1 MNICNLKNASLPWP
15 DKQGV
20 FQVKFE
26 ENVNNMGKFI
36 NEEWLNRLSRLDYAF
51 QPIVNIHTGNA
62 FGFEALLRCW
72 EAGGFS
78 SIGDVFDT
86 AYREGVLHQVDLFLR
101 KKAIVKFAR
110 FKGNRHVKLFYNLDN
125 RLFDSR
131 DYAPGNTMGMLKEH
145 GYSHDEICFEISE
158 KHPFHDGMD
167 VPRTF
172 SAYRRQGY
180 KIAVDDCG
188 IGFSG
193 LQLLYY
199 AEPDYIKIDRFFIQN
214 MGNDPKKRL
223 VVSTIVNFAHFMG
236 SLVLA
241 EGVET
246 VDEYNQCKEIGC
258 DMIQGYFVE
267 HPQLALDELKIR
279 YDKIETITRE
289 EKRNGAFKDRSLIAG
304 EIRYI
309 KPVFADSD
317 IIGVLDLFR
326 KVEHGGF
333 FPVVNR
339 HEEPVGVVC
348 ENAFNEY
355 IFSKF
360 GRQLLENPSF
370 GKNISKFTKKM
381 PIADIHSSV
390 EKLIEVYTQCSN
402 HEGLIIV
409 DDMKYIGVLSTQAML
424 KIINEKN
431 LTLARNQNPLTKL
444 PGNTMIHE
452 FFSKSLADFSSTYH
466 LVYFDFDNFK
476 PYNDR
481 YGFRSGDRLIL
492 MFADLLRKSQF
503 SDKRFVGHVGGDDF
517 FMGLQNMDRCQVEAE
532 MALLA
537 RRFKKNA
544 ESFYDKETL
553 EKGFMVAKD
562 REGILKKIDLITVS
576 VAILEL
582 PRHSCRHCSI
592 EKAGNI
598 IASLKK
604 KAKQCKKGIVS
615 ADIMVYLKGETQEPR
630 PVETVMRYELRAM
643 SGL

>member
-1 MNICNLKNASLPWP
+1 MVELTNK
-15 DKQGV
+15 K
-20 FQVKFE
+20 
-26 ENVNNMGKFI
+26 
-36 NEEWLNRLSRLDYAF
+36 WLAWLSKLDYAF

-72 EAGGFS
+72 EAVGFA
-78 SIGDVFDT
+78 SIGEVFDR
-86 AYREGVLHQVDLFLR
+86 AYHDGVLHQVDLALR
-101 KKAIVKFAR
+101 RKAIIKFAE
-110 FKGNRHVKLFYNLDN
+110 FKGHHHIKLFYNLDN

-131 DYAPGNTMGMLKEH
+131 DYAPGNTMGMLKQY
-145 GYSHDEICFEISE
+145 GYSHNDICFEISE

-167 VPRTF
+167 VPKTF

-246 VDEYNQCKEIGC
+246 LDEYSQCKEIGC
-258 DMIQGYFVE
+258 DMIQGYFVQ
-267 HPQLALDELKIR
+267 HPQLDLRSLKIR
-279 YDKIETITRE
+279 YDNIERISKEDR
-289 EKRNGAFKDRSLIAG
+289 RNGTIKDRSLIAN
-304 EIRYI
+304 EVSYI
-309 KPVFADSD
+309 QPVFSDCD
-317 IIGVLDLFR
+317 IITVLDQFR
-326 KVEHGGF
+326 KREHSGF
-333 FPVVNR
+333 FPVLNR
-339 HEEPVGVVC
+339 YEEPVGVVC
-348 ENAFNEY
+348 ETAFNDY

-370 GKNISKFTKKM
+370 GKDISRFTKKI

-390 EKLIEVYTQCSN
+390 EKLIETYAHYN
-402 HEGLIIV
+402 NNEGLIIV

-452 FFSKSLADFSSTYH
+452 YFSKSLSDFSSTYH
-466 LVYFDFDNFK
+466 LIYFDFDHFK
-476 PYNDR
+476 PFNDR

-492 MFADLLRKSQF
+492 MFADLLRNFQF
-503 SDKRFVGHVGGDDF
+503 SENRFVGHIGGDDF
-517 FMGLQNMDRCQVEAE
+517 FMGMKNMERVEVEME
-532 MALLA
+532 MAQLA
-537 RRFKKNA
+537 RQFKKNA
-544 ESFYDKETL
+544 ESFYDKETMK
-553 EKGFMVAKD
+553 KGFMVAKD
-562 REGILKKIDLITVS
+562 REGVLKKINLITVS
-576 VAILEL
+576 VAVLEL
-582 PRHSCRHCSI
+582 PQQTCRHCSI
-592 EKAGNI
+592 ERAGNI
-598 IASLKK
+598 IAMLKK
-604 KAKQCKKGIVS
+604 QAKRCEKGIVS
-615 ADIMVYLKGETQEPR
+615 ADIMVYLNDEAEEPQ
-630 PVETVMRYELRAM
+630 PVETVIYLQ
-643 SGL
+643 SGK

>member
-1 MNICNLKNASLPWP
+1 MVELTNK
-15 DKQGV
+15 K
-20 FQVKFE
+20 
-26 ENVNNMGKFI
+26 
-36 NEEWLNRLSRLDYAF
+36 WLTWLSTLDYAF

-72 EAGGFS
+72 EAVGFA
-78 SIGDVFDT
+78 SIGEVFDR
-86 AYREGVLHQVDLFLR
+86 AYQDGVLHQVDLVLR
-101 KKAIVKFAR
+101 RKAIIKFAE
-110 FKGNRHVKLFYNLDN
+110 FKGHRHIKLFYNLDN

-131 DYAPGNTMGMLKEH
+131 DYSPGSTMSILKEY
-145 GYSHDEICFEISE
+145 GYSHDDVCFEISE
-158 KHPFHDGMD
+158 KHPFREDMD
-167 VPRTF
+167 VPKTF

-246 VDEYNQCKEIGC
+246 RDEYSQCKAIGC
-258 DMIQGYFVE
+258 DMIQGYFVQ
-267 HPQLALDELKIR
+267 HPQLDLNELRIR
-279 YDKIETITRE
+279 YDNIETISRE
-289 EKRNGAFKDRSLIAG
+289 EKRNGTFKDRSLIAN
-304 EIRYI
+304 EVRYI
-309 KPVFADSD
+309 EPVFTDCD
-317 IIGVLDLFR
+317 IITIMDQFR
-326 KVEHGGF
+326 KGAHGGF

-339 HEEPVGVVC
+339 YEEPVGVVC
-348 ENAFNEY
+348 ETAFNDY

-370 GKNISKFTKKM
+370 GKDISRFTKKI

-390 EKLIEVYTQCSN
+390 EKLIETYTQYN
-402 HEGLIIV
+402 NNEGLIMV

-452 FFSKSLADFSSTYH
+452 YFSKSLSDFSSTYH

-476 PYNDR
+476 PFNDR

-492 MFADLLRKSQF
+492 MFADLLRKAQF
-503 SDKRFVGHVGGDDF
+503 SESRFVGHIGGDDF
-517 FMGLQNMDRCQVEAE
+517 FMGMKDMDRVEVETE
-532 MALLA
+532 MAQLA
-537 RRFKKNA
+537 RRFQKNA
-544 ESFYDKETL
+544 ESFYDGETIQ
-553 EKGFMVAKD
+553 KGFMVAKD
-562 REGILKKIDLITVS
+562 RDGILKKIDLITVS
-576 VAILEL
+576 VAVLEL
-582 PRHSCRHCSI
+582 PRQTCRHCSI

-598 IASLKK
+598 IATLKK
-604 KAKQCKKGIVS
+604 QAKQCEKGIVS
-615 ADIMVYLKGETQEPR
+615 ADIMVYLNDEAEEPQ
-630 PVETVMRYELRAM
+630 PVETVMRYEMRVMA
-643 SGL
+643 GL